1 MMNLK
6 VQTAVR
12 TLQQRAVSAH
22 DVFDLDRIDRALD
35 EFTRNPGRTAEPQHQ
50 VRSALSNASKVLVRR
65 KKRLPLG
72 STDDPGLH
80 ESVRER
86 AFACIEGGFDAVD
99 LQQWLDTTPSLS
111 TRERWILQALADGS
125 DAEMLS
131 ALLNLPLARTR
142 ERISRARQVARAAYD
157 REVRCA

>member
-1 MMNLK
+1 MMSLE
-6 VQTAVR
+6 VQAAVR
-12 TLQQRAVSAH
+12 TLQQQAVSAH

-35 EFTRNPGRTAEPQHQ
+35 ELTRNPHKTAEPQHQ
-50 VRSALSNASKVLVRR
+50 VRGALGNAGKVLVRR

-72 STDDPGLH
+72 SSDDPDLH

-86 AFACIEGGFDAVD
+86 AFAFIEGGFDAAD
-99 LQQWLDTTPSLS
+99 LRQWLDTTPSLS
-111 TRERWILQALADGS
+111 TRERWILQALADGA

-131 ALLNLPLARTR
+131 ALLNLPLARVR
-142 ERISRARQVARAAYD
+142 ERISRARRVASAAYN

>member
-1 MMNLK
+1 MMSLE

-35 EFTRNPGRTAEPQHQ
+35 ELTRNPHKAAEPQHQ
-50 VRSALSNASKVLVRR
+50 VRGALSNAGKVLVRR

-72 STDDPGLH
+72 SSDDPDLH

-86 AFACIEGGFDAVD
+86 AFAFIEGGFDAAD
-99 LQQWLDTTPSLS
+99 LRQWLDTTPSLS
-111 TRERWILQALADGS
+111 TRERWILQALADGA

-131 ALLNLPLARTR
+131 ALLNLPLARVR
-142 ERISRARQVARAAYD
+142 ERISRARRVASAAYT

>member
-1 MMNLK
+1 MMSLE

-22 DVFDLDRIDRALD
+22 DVFELDRIDRALD
-35 EFTRNPGRTAEPQHQ
+35 ELTRNPQKTAEPQHQ
-50 VRSALSNASKVLVRR
+50 VRGAISNASKVLVRR

-72 STDDPGLH
+72 SSDDPDLH
-80 ESVRER
+80 ESARER
-86 AFACIEGGFDAVD
+86 AFAFIEGGFDTAD
-99 LQQWLDTTPSLS
+99 LRQWLDTTRLLS
-111 TRERWILQALADGS
+111 ARERWILQALADGA

-131 ALLNLPLARTR
+131 AWLNLPLARVR
-142 ERISRARQVARAAYD
+142 ERISRARRVASAAYA

>member
-1 MMNLK
+1 MMSLE

-35 EFTRNPGRTAEPQHQ
+35 ELTRNPHKTAEPQHQ
-50 VRSALSNASKVLVRR
+50 VRGALSNAGKVLVRR

-72 STDDPGLH
+72 SSDDPDLH

-86 AFACIEGGFDAVD
+86 AFAFIEGGFDAAD
-99 LQQWLDTTPSLS
+99 LRQWLDTTPSLS
-111 TRERWILQALADGS
+111 TRERWILQALADGA

-131 ALLNLPLARTR
+131 ALLNLPLARVR
-142 ERISRARQVARAAYD
+142 ERISRARRVASAAYN

>member
-1 MMNLK
+1 MNPE

-12 TLQQRAVSAH
+12 TLQQRALSAH

-35 EFTRNPGRTAEPQHQ
+35 EFTRNPGRTADPQHQ
-50 VRSALSNASKVLVRR
+50 VRSALSNASKVLVGR

-72 STDDPGLH
+72 SSDDPGLH
-80 ESVRER
+80 EPVREL
-86 AFACIEGGFDAVD
+86 AFACVEGGFDTVD
-99 LQQWLDTTPSLS
+99 IRNWLYDAESLS
-111 TRERWILQALADGS
+111 TRERWILQALADGA

-131 ALLNLPLARTR
+131 ALLNVPLARAR

>member
-1 MMNLK
+1 MMSLE
-6 VQTAVR
+6 VQTAVS

-22 DVFDLDRIDRALD
+22 DVFDLERIDRALD
-35 EFTRNPGRTAEPQHQ
+35 ELTRNPGKTAKPQYQ
-50 VRSALSNASKVLVRR
+50 VRGALSNASKVLIRR
-65 KKRLPLG
+65 KCRLPLS

-86 AFACIEGGFDAVD
+86 AFAYIDGGFDTVD
-99 LQQWLDTTPSLS
+99 LRQWLDTTPSLS
-111 TRERWILQALADGS
+111 TRERWILQALADGA

-131 ALLNLPLARTR
+131 ALLNLPLARVR
-142 ERISRARQVARAAYD
+142 ERISRARRTAIAAHD